1 MFVLGGKAWYKD
13 PDSGSFK
20 AVIIKG
26 MGLQHWGFT
35 YVDDGA
41 EVIHYAHRSWFS
53 PYDTSYTS
61 TSKLLLLEQ

>member
-1 MFVLGGKAWYKD
+1 MIVLGGKAWFRD
-13 PDSGSFK
+13 PHSGNK
-20 AVIIKG
+20 AVIIKS
-26 MGLQHWGFT
+26 MGLEKWGFT

-41 EVIHYAHRSWFS
+41 GVVHYAYKSWFS